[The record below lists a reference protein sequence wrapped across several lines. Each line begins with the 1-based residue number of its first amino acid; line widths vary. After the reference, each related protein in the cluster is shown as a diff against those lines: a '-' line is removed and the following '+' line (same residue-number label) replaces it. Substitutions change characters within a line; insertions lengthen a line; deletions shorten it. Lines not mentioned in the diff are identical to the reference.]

1 VSKISQWQFIE
12 HLITAKMGISIL
24 PDNIVRIISRNPEIR
39 VLSIDDSTVDWTMGV
54 IWRKD
59 VYLNH
64 ATQTFLDY
72 LNIQLPLTTVPENH
86 SIDKSND

>member
-1 VSKISQWQFIE
+1 
-12 HLITAKMGISIL
+12 MGISIL